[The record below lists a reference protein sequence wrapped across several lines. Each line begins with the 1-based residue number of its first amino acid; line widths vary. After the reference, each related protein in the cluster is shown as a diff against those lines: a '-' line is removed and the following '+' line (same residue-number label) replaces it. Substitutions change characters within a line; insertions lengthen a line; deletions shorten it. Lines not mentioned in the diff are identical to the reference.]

1 MAVLKSILL
10 QQITMNTGNILEK
23 ILDSVFYNTSLKKAS
38 RISKNTVGILTLLK
52 GVLNKIQAEG
62 KSTVL
67 QSITSKVMILGKL
80 LKFYAT
86 GEYRAIDLKNVVII
100 ITAFVYFL
108 SPLDLV
114 PDFIPMLGFADDI
127 ALMTFVFNSVSEE
140 IEKFETWLL
149 NRDIS

>member
-67 QSITSKVMILGKL
+67 QSITSKVMVLGKL

>member
-1 MAVLKSILL
+1 VAVLKSILL

-67 QSITSKVMILGKL
+67 QSITSKVMVLGKL

-86 GEYRAIDLKNVVII
+86 GEYRAIDLKNVVLI

>member
-1 MAVLKSILL
+1 
-10 QQITMNTGNILEK
+10 MNTSNLLEK
-23 ILDSVFYNTSLKKAS
+23 ILDSVFYNSSLKKAS
-38 RISKNTVGILTLLK
+38 RLSKNTVGILKLLK
-52 GVLNKIQAEG
+52 GVLSKIQTEG

-67 QSITSKVMILGKL
+67 QSIKDKVLTLGKM

-86 GEYRAIDLKNVVII
+86 GDYRNIDLKNVVII

-108 SPLDLV
+108 SPVDLI
-114 PDFIPMLGFADDI
+114 PDFIPMLGFADDV
-127 ALMTFVFNSVSEE
+127 ALVTFVFNSISEE

>member
-1 MAVLKSILL
+1 
-10 QQITMNTGNILEK
+10 MNTGNILEK

-52 GVLNKIQAEG
+52 GVLKKIQAEG

-67 QSITSKVMILGKL
+67 QSITSKVMVLGKL

>member
-1 MAVLKSILL
+1 
-10 QQITMNTGNILEK
+10 
-23 ILDSVFYNTSLKKAS
+23 
-38 RISKNTVGILTLLK
+38 
-52 GVLNKIQAEG
+52 
-62 KSTVL
+62 
-67 QSITSKVMILGKL
+67 
-80 LKFYAT
+80 
-86 GEYRAIDLKNVVII
+86 VII

>member
-1 MAVLKSILL
+1 
-10 QQITMNTGNILEK
+10 MNTSNLLEK
-23 ILDSVFYNTSLKKAS
+23 ILDSVFYNSSLKKAS
-38 RISKNTVGILTLLK
+38 RLSKNTVGILTLLK
-52 GVLNKIQAEG
+52 GVLSKIQAEG

-67 QSITSKVMILGKL
+67 QSIKDKVLTLGKM

-86 GEYRAIDLKNVVII
+86 GDYRNIDLKNVVII

-108 SPLDLV
+108 SPVDLI
-114 PDFIPMLGFADDI
+114 PDFIPMLGFADDV
-127 ALMTFVFNSVSEE
+127 ALVTFVFNSISEE

>member
-1 MAVLKSILL
+1 MNSFSKKTMDTSTLL
-10 QQITMNTGNILEK
+10 GK

-52 GVLNKIQAEG
+52 GVLGKIQAEG

-67 QSITSKVMILGKL
+67 ATVKNKILTLGKL

-86 GEYRAIDLKNVVII
+86 GDYRNIDLKNVVII

-108 SPLDLV
+108 SPIDLI

-127 ALMTFVFNSVSEE
+127 ALVTFVFNSVAEE

>member
-52 GVLNKIQAEG
+52 GVLSKIQAEG

-67 QSITSKVMILGKL
+67 QSITSKVMVLGKL

>member
-67 QSITSKVMILGKL
+67 QSITSKVMILGRL

>member
-1 MAVLKSILL
+1 MDK
-10 QQITMNTGNILEK
+10 NNILQK
-23 ILDSVFYNTSLKKAS
+23 ILDSVFYNSSFNKAS
-38 RISKNTVGILTLLK
+38 RISKNAVGILSLLK
-52 GVLNKIQAEG
+52 GVLIKIQAEG
-62 KSTVL
+62 KNSVL
-67 QSITSKVMILGKL
+67 ESISSKIMTLGKL

-86 GEYRAIDLKNVVII
+86 GEYRSVDLKNVVII

-108 SPLDLV
+108 SPIDLI

-127 ALMTFVFNSVSEE
+127 ALVSFVFNSVSEE

>member
-1 MAVLKSILL
+1 
-10 QQITMNTGNILEK
+10 MNTSNILEK
-23 ILDSVFYNTSLKKAS
+23 ILDSVFYNSSLKKAS
-38 RISKNTVGILTLLK
+38 RISTNAVGILTLLK
-52 GVLNKIQAEG
+52 GVLKKIQAEG

-67 QSITSKVMILGKL
+67 QSISSKIMTLGKL

-86 GEYRAIDLKNVVII
+86 GDYRAIDLKNVVII

-108 SPLDLV
+108 SPIDLI
-114 PDFIPMLGFADDI
+114 PDFIPLLGFADDI
-127 ALMTFVFNSVSEE
+127 ALVTFIYNSVAEE

>member
-1 MAVLKSILL
+1 VAVLKSILL

>member
-1 MAVLKSILL
+1 MVLKSILL

-67 QSITSKVMILGKL
+67 QSITSKIMILGKL

>member
-1 MAVLKSILL
+1 VAVLKSILL

-52 GVLNKIQAEG
+52 GVLSKIQAEG

-67 QSITSKVMILGKL
+67 QSITSKVMVLGKL

>member
-1 MAVLKSILL
+1 VAVLKSILL

-67 QSITSKVMILGKL
+67 QSITSKVMVLGKL

>member
-1 MAVLKSILL
+1 
-10 QQITMNTGNILEK
+10 MNTSNLLEK
-23 ILDSVFYNTSLKKAS
+23 ILDSVFYNSSLKKAS
-38 RISKNTVGILTLLK
+38 RLSKNTVGILTLLK
-52 GVLNKIQAEG
+52 GVLSKIQTEG

-67 QSITSKVMILGKL
+67 QSIKDKVLTLGKM

-86 GEYRAIDLKNVVII
+86 GDYRNIDLKNVVII

-108 SPLDLV
+108 SPVDLI
-114 PDFIPMLGFADDI
+114 PDFIPMLGFADDV
-127 ALMTFVFNSVSEE
+127 ALVTFVFNSISEE

>member
-1 MAVLKSILL
+1 MDK
-10 QQITMNTGNILEK
+10 NNILQK
-23 ILDSVFYNTSLKKAS
+23 ILDSVFYNSSFNKAS
-38 RISKNTVGILTLLK
+38 RISKNAVGILSLLK
-52 GVLNKIQAEG
+52 GVLTKIQAEG
-62 KSTVL
+62 KNSVL
-67 QSITSKVMILGKL
+67 ESISSKIMTLGKL

-86 GEYRAIDLKNVVII
+86 GEYRSVDLKNVVII

-108 SPLDLV
+108 SPIDLI

-127 ALMTFVFNSVSEE
+127 ALVSFVFNSVSEE

>member
-1 MAVLKSILL
+1 MDTSTLL
-10 QQITMNTGNILEK
+10 GK
-23 ILDSVFYNTSLKKAS
+23 ILDSVFYNSSLKKAS
-38 RISKNTVGILTLLK
+38 RLSKNTVGILTLLK
-52 GVLNKIQAEG
+52 GVLGKIESEG

-67 QSITSKVMILGKL
+67 AAAKNKILTLGKL

-86 GEYRAIDLKNVVII
+86 GDYRNIDLKNVVII

-108 SPLDLV
+108 SPIDLI

-127 ALMTFVFNSVSEE
+127 ALVSFVFNSVSEE